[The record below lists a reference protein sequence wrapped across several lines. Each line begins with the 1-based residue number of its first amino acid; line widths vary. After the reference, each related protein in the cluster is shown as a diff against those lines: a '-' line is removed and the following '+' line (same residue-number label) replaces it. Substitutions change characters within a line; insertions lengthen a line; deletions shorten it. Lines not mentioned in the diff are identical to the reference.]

1 MLPRHI
7 PPRRPG
13 EFWERLQAL
22 GIFGVVLV
30 GVAGLTALWLVVTGA
45 QLALAFVAGVLGL

>member
-13 EFWERLQAL
+13 ELWERVQSL
-22 GIFGVVLV
+22 GVFAVVIV

-45 QLALAFVAGVLGL
+45 QLVLAFVAGVLGI

>member
-13 EFWERLQAL
+13 ELWERLQAL

-30 GVAGLTALWLVVTGA
+30 GAVLLLVIQG
-45 QLALAFVAGVLGL
+45 ALAFVIGALGG